1 MTTDAELI
9 EVWRGDILESR
20 HRGHV
25 AICGPGGELIDGWG
39 DPDAVILPRSSCKMI
54 QALPLIESGAADFRG
69 LTERHLALS
78 CASHEGAHLH
88 TDFASAWLGDLG
100 LSDNDLICGPQPPR
114 DKAAKF
120 ELIRAHQKPGR
131 VHNNCSG
138 KHVGFLTLAKHLGA
152 SLDYVALDN
161 PVQLGCRAAIEEL
174 SDVPVA
180 GFGIDGCSAPNFS
193 TTVRG
198 LARAMAY
205 FAEAGSRSGARS
217 KAAVR
222 LRDAMIAHPDLV
234 AGEGHAVTEL
244 MRACDGRAAVKN
256 GADGVFTAILP
267 KRGIGVALKI
277 TDGADRGSNSL
288 IAALLVRLGVLDSAH
303 PTAVKYMTGP
313 VTNWA
318 GDAVGRL
325 QPVAGITGR

>member
-1 MTTDAELI
+1 MTTDAELV

-25 AICGPGGELIDGWG
+25 AVCGPDSELIDAWG
-39 DPDAVILPRSSCKMI
+39 DSDAVILPRSSCKMV
-54 QALPLIESGAADFRG
+54 QALPLIESGAAEATG
-69 LTERHLALS
+69 LTQRHLALS

-88 TDFASAWLGDLG
+88 TDFVTVWLKDLG
-100 LSDNDLICGPQPPR
+100 LSDQDLICGAQPPR
-114 DKAAKF
+114 DRAAKF
-120 ELIRAHQKPGR
+120 ELIRAHEKPGR

-138 KHVGFLTLAKHLGA
+138 KHTGFLTLAKHLGA

-161 PVQLGCRAAIEEL
+161 PVQLRCRAVIEEL

-180 GFGIDGCSAPNFS
+180 GYGIDGCSAPNFS

-198 LARAMAY
+198 LARSMAF
-205 FAEAGSRSGARS
+205 FATANSRSDARS

-222 LRDAMIAHPDLV
+222 LCEAMIAHPELV
-234 AGEGHAVTEL
+234 AGDGHPCTEL
-244 MRACDGRAAVKN
+244 MRACEGRAAIKN
-256 GADGVFTAILP
+256 GADGVYTAILP
-267 KRGIGVALKI
+267 GRGIGVGLKI
-277 TDGADRGSNSL
+277 SDGADRGSNSL
-288 IAALLVRLGVLDSAH
+288 IAALLIRLGALDPAH
-303 PTAVKYMTGP
+303 PVAIKCMTGP

-325 QPVAGITGR
+325 QPVAGITG